1 MKGKLHLGVFVFA
14 GCDNAL
20 LVNVNRVQLALD
32 ILFPVISKKDQQT
45 VVKKLDNLSFETK
58 KLESIYQQKINDL
71 EELKKSILQ
80 KAFSGELKSVK
91 V

>member
-1 MKGKLHLGVFVFA
+1 MQINIGDLRKIQSA
-14 GCDNAL
+14 YPL
-20 LVNVNRVQLALD
+20 LETQKTIVQ
-32 ILFPVISKKDQQT
+32 
-45 VVKKLDNLSFETK
+45 KLDALNAETK

-80 KAFSGELKSVK
+80 QAFSGKLKTVRGE